1 MAFNLYL
8 LFLVYFAISQ
18 SNFSLSISTVFHAH
32 SVTGTLML
40 YLYYQ
45 GLHSE
50 QAKLDS
56 KYYQRFIAKKDEG
69 HH

>member
-1 MAFNLYL
+1 MSILQIYLFVSFPENNLIVPFPYQL
-8 LFLVYFAISQ
+8 S
-18 SNFSLSISTVFHAH
+18 SNAH
-32 SVTGTLML
+32 SVTGTLMM